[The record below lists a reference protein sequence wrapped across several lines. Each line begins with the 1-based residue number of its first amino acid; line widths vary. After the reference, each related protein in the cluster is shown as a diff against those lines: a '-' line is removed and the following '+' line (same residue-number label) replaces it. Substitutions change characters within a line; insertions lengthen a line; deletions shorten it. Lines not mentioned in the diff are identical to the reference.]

1 MMDSLTDLLTSPRGQ
16 LMLSYVSPIYSNSR
30 VMQSLYQAEG
40 AEFDA
45 LRDAITQVLNQFYVD
60 TATWGL
66 DQWESELALAPN
78 PSLTDDERRY
88 RIKSKIRG
96 YGTATISLVK
106 TVAEAYDRGKVDVI
120 EDFAAYTIHIWF
132 VDTRGVPAN
141 IDDLKAALRAVV
153 PAHLDIQYT
162 YHYLIWDEFDAKGW
176 TWDQFDAQGYTWDEL
191 EVAT

>member
-1 MMDSLTDLLTSPRGQ
+1 MLGYVPSYYATSR
-16 LMLSYVSPIYSNSR
+16 I
-30 VMQSLYQAEG
+30 MQAVYQADG
-40 AEFDA
+40 MEFDA
-45 LRDAITQVLNQFYVD
+45 LRDALDQVLDQFFVS

-66 DQWESELALAPN
+66 DRWESELALAPN

-96 YGTATISLVK
+96 YGTATINLVK
-106 TVAEAYDRGKVDVI
+106 NVAQAYDKGAVDVI

-132 VDTRGVPAN
+132 VDTRGVPPN
-141 IDDLKAALRAVV
+141 IDDLKAALRSIV

-162 YHYLIWDEFDAKGW
+162 YHYLIWDELDAKGW
-176 TWDQFDAQGYTWDEL
+176 TWDQFDAQAYTWDAL